1 MEHFYHCKSLWINH
15 DYEYVCVC
23 TWLVLLAL
31 KGAIWQAFS
40 CCHHTRL
47 HRVVIDLPPQSYP
60 HPHPSSIMLKSGAV
74 TPKMKSL
81 TNDWLVQ
88 WKTRRTM
95 GASGGSIRLDLTP
108 AEPPKC
114 HYFIFIDLRSNEFK
128 WANYCNTLMQVLFS
142 LIPPSLL
149 FKDMFWNCCLT
160 STLITIFLQKHDSVS
175 SKPCSRIIAVLVLI
189 KLIRSAIHFHT

>member
-1 MEHFYHCKSLWINH
+1 MNKSRLW
-15 DYEYVCVC
+15 VCVC
-23 TWLVLLAL
+23 VHL
-31 KGAIWQAFS
+31 
-40 CCHHTRL
+40 TRAPRIKRGYL
-47 HRVVIDLPPQSYP
+47 TSFFMLSSHSAPPRRDWSPPPILP
-60 HPHPSSIMLKSGAV
+60 HPHPSSIMLKSGRV

>member
-15 DYEYVCVC
+15 DYERVCVRDVC

-31 KGAIWQAFS
+31 KGAIWQAFP

-47 HRVVIDLPPQSYP
+47 CRAAAIDFPSPP
-60 HPHPSSIMLKSGAV
+60 HLTPHPSSIMLKSGAV

-95 GASGGSIRLDLTP
+95 GASGGSMRLDLTP
-108 AEPPKC
+108 TEPPKC
-114 HYFIFIDLRSNEFK
+114 HYFIFIDLRSSEFK
-128 WANYCNTLMQVLFS
+128 WANYCSTLMQILFS
-142 LIPPSLL
+142 LIPPS
-149 FKDMFWNCCLT
+149 F
-160 STLITIFLQKHDSVS
+160 LI
-175 SKPCSRIIAVLVLI
+175 
-189 KLIRSAIHFHT
+189 